1 MAQYD
6 DSIRINAEFDTKE
19 AKKELKNLKSSIE
32 ETAEKITLLRSKMD
46 ALKDVRIPTQ
56 EYKEIQA
63 QIEKTKNKIK
73 NVEEQ
78 QEKFLAT
85 GGDKFSMV
93 FLRMQYDL
101 DRLRSSL
108 PEFESGLQQLVDTGN
123 AFTLGKDTEQYA
135 QMSRDMERLN
145 ARMSSDTQRQTG
157 LQSALAA
164 EEQRIAD
171 IKTNASASSKRVI
184 KMLER
189 RKQLTEKLKD
199 MDKAGVGYGYKD
211 YEDMQEELSKIDK
224 KLDKYKNNLG
234 KIPKL
239 FSRMKDFAKIAF
251 KVIRS
256 GLSFVGKMGIKAFT
270 AFGSFAKMTFSGLG
284 TIAKKAFSGISGFL
298 KNTVGSFLGFEGIS
312 SQIKKGFENFEGYSD
327 QYAQSLQNMRGAMT
341 TLGNQCAAAFVPLAQ
356 TVVPWITQFTNV
368 LSAAMSHVTQFIA
381 ALSGKS
387 SFTKAKKAQDDYNK
401 SLGGTAKAADKAR
414 GALAGFDSLDVLETN
429 QDAGQEEDSSGEMFE
444 EGPIENSVVNLADT
458 LKEFAYGEDWLGMG
472 AYISQNL
479 NAGLQEIYDFLS
491 WDSFGPQI
499 TYFVTAFT
507 NTLNGLVSGF
517 NWNLLGN
524 TIGAGINIVVN
535 TLGLLTT
542 GIDWESLGGG
552 LSEGINGLV
561 NEVDFTNIGNLIG
574 AQLMI
579 LPMILLGFVTELH
592 WGEVGTEIGDALNGV
607 VSSMNLSEIG
617 QALGSGLTGMFQGA
631 IDFSKTFNWEG
642 LGNNISGGING
653 FFEKFDGAKLA
664 QSATSL
670 LGGLLDTLIQTIS
683 TIDWAQ
689 IWRDIIDFL
698 VNVDWLE
705 LIGKILTA
713 AGELIFGIFEGLVQ
727 AIVET
732 DWGAVWDSIVKSF
745 KDFFGIHSPSTLM
758 EDQGNFLMEG
768 LFGGVSALVE
778 KVVSV
783 FTDIK
788 EKILEVWEK
797 VKSKTEEIWNGIK
810 DTIKGPI
817 NAILEFIEF
826 LVNGAIDGIN
836 GIIEK
841 LESFATIRNPFTGK
855 VVWSLDLPEV
865 PRVSLPRLATGAVI
879 RGGNPFMAI
888 LGDQPAGHTNIEAP
902 LSTIEQAVE
911 NVMGRSGYGRE
922 SVPVTIN
929 LNYDGETFARLSI
942 SNILSELGRQ
952 GYNVDMLGV
961 T

>member
-224 KLDKYKNNLG
+224 KLDKYKSNLN

-312 SQIKKGFENFEGYSD
+312 SQIKKGFENFEGYSN

-341 TLGNQCAAAFVPLAQ
+341 TLGNQCAAAFAPLAQ

-368 LSAAMSHVTQFIA
+368 LSTAMSHVTQFIA

-479 NAGLQEIYDFLS
+479 NAGLQKIYDFLS
-491 WDSFGPQI
+491 WDSFGPRI

-507 NTLNGLVSGF
+507 NTLNGLISGF

-579 LPMILLGFVTELH
+579 LPSILCGFITQLN
-592 WGEVGTEIGDALNGV
+592 WTEVGSALSELINAI
-607 VSSMNLSEIG
+607 NLSEIG

-683 TIDWAQ
+683 TIDWAKV
-689 IWRDIIDFL
+689 WRDIIDFL

-705 LIGKILTA
+705 LMGKILIM
-713 AGELIFGIFEGLVQ
+713 AGKLIFGILGGLIQ
-727 AIVET
+727 AIAET

-745 KDFFGIHSPSTLM
+745 KDFFGIQSFSALM
-758 EDQGNFLMEG
+758 EELGNFLMVG
-768 LFGGVSALVE
+768 LFVGVSTLVE
-778 KVVSV
+778 KVVSA
-783 FTDIK
+783 FRDIK
-788 EKILEVWEK
+788 EKILAVWIV
-797 VKSKTEEIWNGIK
+797 VKAATILAWNEIVAFIK
-810 DTIKGPI
+810 SPI
-817 NAILEFIEF
+817 NCIIDLI
-826 LVNGAIDGIN
+826 NGMIFGIVLGIN
-836 GIIEK
+836 GMIMLLNK
-841 LESFATIRNPFTGK
+841 FHF
-855 VVWSLDLPEV
+855 EV
-865 PRVSLPRLATGAVI
+865 PDWVPLIGGKAIGFDIEYIDPPLIPHLATGAVI

>member
-224 KLDKYKNNLG
+224 KLDKYKSSLN

-239 FSRMKDFAKIAF
+239 FSRMKDFAKTAF

-298 KNTVGSFLGFEGIS
+298 KNT
-312 SQIKKGFENFEGYSD
+312 
-327 QYAQSLQNMRGAMT
+327 QSLQNMRGAMT
-341 TLGNQCAAAFVPLAQ
+341 TLGNQCAAAFAPLAQ

-458 LKEFAYGEDWLGMG
+458 L
-472 AYISQNL
+472 
-479 NAGLQEIYDFLS
+479 
-491 WDSFGPQI
+491 
-499 TYFVTAFT
+499 
-507 NTLNGLVSGF
+507 
-517 NWNLLGN
+517 
-524 TIGAGINIVVN
+524 
-535 TLGLLTT
+535 
-542 GIDWESLGGG
+542 
-552 LSEGINGLV
+552 
-561 NEVDFTNIGNLIG
+561 
-574 AQLMI
+574 
-579 LPMILLGFVTELH
+579 
-592 WGEVGTEIGDALNGV
+592 
-607 VSSMNLSEIG
+607 
-617 QALGSGLTGMFQGA
+617 
-631 IDFSKTFNWEG
+631 
-642 LGNNISGGING
+642 
-653 FFEKFDGAKLA
+653 
-664 QSATSL
+664 
-670 LGGLLDTLIQTIS
+670 
-683 TIDWAQ
+683 
-689 IWRDIIDFL
+689 
-698 VNVDWLE
+698 
-705 LIGKILTA
+705 
-713 AGELIFGIFEGLVQ
+713 
-727 AIVET
+727 
-732 DWGAVWDSIVKSF
+732 
-745 KDFFGIHSPSTLM
+745 
-758 EDQGNFLMEG
+758 
-768 LFGGVSALVE
+768 
-778 KVVSV
+778 
-783 FTDIK
+783 
-788 EKILEVWEK
+788 
-797 VKSKTEEIWNGIK
+797 
-810 DTIKGPI
+810 
-817 NAILEFIEF
+817 
-826 LVNGAIDGIN
+826 
-836 GIIEK
+836 
-841 LESFATIRNPFTGK
+841 
-855 VVWSLDLPEV
+855 
-865 PRVSLPRLATGAVI
+865 
-879 RGGNPFMAI
+879 
-888 LGDQPAGHTNIEAP
+888 
-902 LSTIEQAVE
+902 
-911 NVMGRSGYGRE
+911 
-922 SVPVTIN
+922 
-929 LNYDGETFARLSI
+929 
-942 SNILSELGRQ
+942 
-952 GYNVDMLGV
+952 
-961 T
+961 